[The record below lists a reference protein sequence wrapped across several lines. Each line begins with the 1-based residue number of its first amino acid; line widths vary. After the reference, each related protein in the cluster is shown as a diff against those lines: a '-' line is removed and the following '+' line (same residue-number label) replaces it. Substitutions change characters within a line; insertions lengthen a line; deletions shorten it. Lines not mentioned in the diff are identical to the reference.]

1 MKKFIC
7 LFALAFATLTVASC
21 DKTNDDETIEPGKL
35 IERKEEER
43 AAYYNYYTGKRWGD
57 SKSYD
62 LCVNSSLLG
71 KEGTARLISGFVREV
86 ISRKKD
92 NCD

>member
-35 IERKEEER
+35 IERKDIVLTISFFCSL
-43 AAYYNYYTGKRWGD
+43 AFFF
-57 SKSYD
+57 
-62 LCVNSSLLG
+62 NSI
-71 KEGTARLISGFVREV
+71 ISP
-86 ISRKKD
+86 
-92 NCD
+92 C